1 MAKIMRTIADIK
13 SDIRRETTSTK
24 PLLTDDYNYGN
35 LDDVRE
41 KISEKTSPGILPED
55 PASSLEDENELI

>member
-1 MAKIMRTIADIK
+1 MRTIADIK

-41 KISEKTSPGILPED
+41 KISEKASPGILPDD

>member
-1 MAKIMRTIADIK
+1 MTKIMRTIADIE

-24 PLLTDDYNYGN
+24 PLLTDDYEYGN

-41 KISEKTSPGILPED
+41 KISEKSSPGIEPDDVETAEED
-55 PASSLEDENELI
+55 NNDII